1 MSDTEQTLVDDDS
14 NAGREAAVQ
23 SGSASGSSV
32 PERDDGCLA
41 ESLCGKNGEWE
52 SRKISIMGVVK
63 RFISQ
68 LSYGQDLTRISMPSE
83 FLNPYSILEIAA
95 TRYLARFDSL
105 VNANSQTS
113 PAHRMLYVSHFFLST
128 LYRMKLYKKP
138 YNPVVGESHY
148 CFVEK
153 GGQKTRYVGEQVTHH
168 PPVSAFYLDNKE
180 EGVSVQGTISF
191 AVKFHVNSATIATGG
206 ELRVKLDKHNEEYI
220 FSKSIPDLLMK
231 NVVFGTRQMK
241 WQKGIDVTC
250 PKTGFKATITFQDSS
265 NGETVTGHILKG
277 DEPVLHFEGSLDE
290 EVYYYEEGADE
301 ETLFISPDDV
311 IDPKIVLPPQTDE
324 YPSLKVWKEVT
335 KAIVSNDM
343 TEADRAKHLVEEA
356 QRKRV
361 RAGEDEKKERK
372 YFKFNESKGEWL
384 YKEDTFTL

>member
-1 MSDTEQTLVDDDS
+1 MTDTDQ
-14 NAGREAAVQ
+14 AGARDEGVVVN
-23 SGSASGSSV
+23 GSSSDAKD
-32 PERDDGCLA
+32 ENL

-52 SRKISIMGVVK
+52 NRKISIMGVVK

-83 FLNPYSILEIAA
+83 FLNPYSILEVAA

-105 VNANSQTS
+105 VTANSQTS
-113 PAHRMLYVSHFFLST
+113 AAFRMLHVCHFFLST

-138 YNPVVGESHY
+138 YNPVVGESHC

-153 GGQKTRYVGEQVTHH
+153 GGQQTRYIGEQVTHH
-168 PPVSAFYLDNKE
+168 PPVSAFYLENKE
-180 EGVSVQGTISF
+180 EGVNVQGNISF
-191 AVKFHVNSATIATGG
+191 SVKFHVNSATIATGG
-206 ELRVKLDKHNEEYI
+206 SLRVKLDKHDEEYI

-241 WQKGIDVTC
+241 WQKGIEVTC
-250 PKTGFKATITFQDSS
+250 ANSGMKATITFQDSGS
-265 NGETVTGHILKG
+265 SEVLAGHITKG
-277 DEPVLHFEGSLDE
+277 GQPVLHFEGSLDD
-290 EVYYYEEGADE
+290 EVYYYPDGADE

-311 IDPKIVLPPQTDE
+311 VDANITVPPQLDE
-324 YPSLKVWKEVT
+324 FPSLTVWKEVT
-335 KAIVSNDM
+335 KCIVANDM
-343 TEADRAKHLVEEA
+343 TEADKAKQLVEEA

-372 YFKFNESKGEWL
+372 YFKFNEQAGEWL
-384 YKEDTFTL
+384 YKEGSLTS

>member
-1 MSDTEQTLVDDDS
+1 MTDTEQ
-14 NAGREAAVQ
+14 AAAVDNAKEEN
-23 SGSASGSSV
+23 GVVTENGTSSTSNGKD
-32 PERDDGCLA
+32 EKL
-41 ESLCGKNGEWE
+41 ESLCGKGGEWE
-52 SRKISIMGVVK
+52 NRKISIMGVVK

-83 FLNPYSILEIAA
+83 FLNPYSILEMAA

-105 VNANSQTS
+105 ITANAQTS
-113 PAHRMLYVSHFFLST
+113 PAYRMLHVCHFFLST

-138 YNPVVGESHY
+138 YNPVVGESHI

-153 GGQKTRYVGEQVTHH
+153 AGNKTRYVGEQVTHH
-168 PPVSAFYLDNKE
+168 PPVSAFYLDNEE
-180 EGVSVQGTISF
+180 EGVHVQGTISF

-206 ELRVKLDKHNEEYI
+206 SLRVKLDKHDEEYV

-241 WQKGIDVTC
+241 WQKGIEMSC
-250 PKTGFKATITFQDSS
+250 PKSGFKATITFTDSGS
-265 NGETVTGHILKG
+265 SETLTGVISKDG
-277 DEPVLHFEGSLDE
+277 QPVLHFEGSLDD
-290 EVYYYEEGADE
+290 EVYYYLDGADE
-301 ETLFISPDDV
+301 ETLFISQEDFTDAN
-311 IDPKIVLPPQTDE
+311 IIYPPQTDE

-335 KAIVSNDM
+335 KCIVANDM

-372 YFKFNESKGEWL
+372 YFKYSESAGEWL
-384 YKEDTFTL
+384 YKEDTFTLPS